1 MNVIIIF
8 LCILLA
14 ALVGSGIYC
23 AGVDK
28 GKDTALDVLNELGII
43 IEEEEARHE

>member
-14 ALVGSGIYC
+14 ALVGSGIYS
-23 AGVDK
+23 AGVDR
-28 GKDTALDVLNELGII
+28 GKEAILDVLNELDII